1 MQPTLI
7 FDMDGVIVDTRQ
19 SYCKLLVDCFNH
31 FSGEEITYENDVI
44 PIKRLGG
51 YNNDWDILDL
61 LFKQHGY
68 NVDYKDIMKYYAD
81 NYCNENFEGYINIE
95 EPIIDKNYVAELA
108 KDYNLTIF
116 TGRYEHEA
124 KHTLK
129 RFGMIDYF
137 SKIVGFESVGHGFQ
151 KPNPKGVNIIKSGV
165 TSDRIYYMGD
175 TVDDM
180 IAAKAGGVLGIGCLP
195 PQDKSETLV
204 NRLKSEGAYAV
215 LNSTV
220 ELKDFLK
227 KDLETLA
234 LKNWYSTIITQ

>member
-19 SYCKLLVDCFNH
+19 SYCKLLVDCYKH
-31 FSGEEITYENDVI
+31 FSDKEISYDADVI

-61 LFKQHGY
+61 LFKQNGFK
-68 NVDYKDIMKYYAD
+68 VDYKDIMQFYKER
-81 NYCNENFEGYINIE
+81 YCNENFEGYINIE
-95 EPIIDKNYVAELA
+95 EPIINKNYFADLSE
-108 KDYNLTIF
+108 KYNLTIF

-129 RFGMIDYF
+129 RFGIIDYF
-137 SKIVGFESVGHGFQ
+137 SKIVGFESVGEGFQ
-151 KPNPKGVNIIKSGV
+151 KPNPKGVNLIKSEI

-180 IAAKAGGVLGIGCLP
+180 IAAKSAGVIGIGCLP
-195 PQDKSETLV
+195 PQDKSQTLID
-204 NRLKSEGAYAV
+204 RLKAEGAYAV

-220 ELKDFLK
+220 DLKEFLE
-227 KDLETLA
+227 KDLQMLA
-234 LKNWYSTIITQ
+234 IKN